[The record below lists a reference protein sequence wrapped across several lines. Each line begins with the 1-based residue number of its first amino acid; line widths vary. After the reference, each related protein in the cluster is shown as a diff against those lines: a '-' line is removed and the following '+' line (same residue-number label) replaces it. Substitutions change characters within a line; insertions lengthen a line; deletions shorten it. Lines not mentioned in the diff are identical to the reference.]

1 MQGHGSQAEGG
12 STSQFHRRWR
22 GGGLGRLVLV
32 ETGDVDGDGLPEIVA
47 CAGRELK
54 VFDWTGD
61 TYALGCEVTLPK
73 DGLSVVVG
81 QIDPTGPTM
90 VIVGTRDNVLIYAWT
105 QGGLSLLCQT
115 LLYPNAYFRSIS
127 LDDVNGDGRAEVIAA
142 ASGAQTM
149 YVYQAMAV
157 GNESRLEEL
166 GRLYIGGLVSAR
178 PTTGGEVA
186 AGTKDGFIDVFVP
199 CALLPKQAQVI
210 YTVRRGD
217 SLWRL
222 AKKFN
227 TSPGAVA
234 RANKLTEPYQL
245 TPGQVLIIPG
255 PRGNKH
261 PPTQQG

>member
-1 MQGHGSQAEGG
+1 
-12 STSQFHRRWR
+12 
-22 GGGLGRLVLV
+22 
-32 ETGDVDGDGLPEIVA
+32 
-47 CAGRELK
+47 
-54 VFDWTGD
+54 
-61 TYALGCEVTLPK
+61 
-73 DGLSVVVG
+73 
-81 QIDPTGPTM
+81 
-90 VIVGTRDNVLIYAWT
+90 
-105 QGGLSLLCQT
+105 
-115 LLYPNAYFRSIS
+115 LLYPNAYFRSLS

-149 YVYQAMAV
+149 YVYQVLAV
-157 GNESRLEEL
+157 GADTRLEEL

-178 PTTGGEVA
+178 PIAGGEVA
-186 AGTKDGFIDVFVP
+186 TGTKDGFVDVFVP
-199 CALLPKQAQVI
+199 CALLPKQNQVI

-255 PRGNKH
+255 PR
-261 PPTQQG
+261 PPRPN